1 MGVRAKAHVRSGRT
15 VILAAVVISILVFG
29 GVMAL
34 ASHVDPVFVAGN
46 PTCPEGLTALQA
58 DGEGFHN
65 GVYSDDTL
73 TVTISNFNA
82 DEKSFDW
89 SSNIGVDQ
97 VIVKGGPNANVYT
110 YAPEETADTGLHTPF
125 NENSGSNYGLSH
137 VLFCYDSEGTPTPT
151 PTETETVTPTPT
163 PTETESASPTPTVT
177 PSESPSVLPTE
188 TETQVPGPSVS
199 PSTSVLGRVLGRT
212 GADVIRLAL
221 FALMLVGLGIG
232 SYVVAHRAGNRN
244 RS

>member
-1 MGVRAKAHVRSGRT
+1 MGVRVKAHVRSGRT

-29 GVMAL
+29 GVVAL

-58 DGEGFHN
+58 DGDGFHN
-65 GVYSDDTL
+65 GVYSDGTL
-73 TVTISNFNA
+73 TVTTSNFNA

-89 SSNIGVDQ
+89 SANIGVDE

-110 YAPEETADTGLHTPF
+110 YAPEETSDTGLHTPF

-151 PTETETVTPTPT
+151 PTPTETETVTPTPT
-163 PTETESASPTPTVT
+163 PTPTETATAT
-177 PSESPSVLPTE
+177 PSESPSVLPTQ
-188 TETQVPGPSVS
+188 TETQVPGASVS
-199 PSTSVLGRVLGRT
+199 PSTTVLGRVLGRT

-221 FALMLVGLGIG
+221 FALMLIGLGIG
-232 SYVVAHRAGNRN
+232 SYVVAHRAGNK